1 MATEKVSA
9 SLDDR
14 MVADAR
20 DRVGGRGLSGCLNDA
35 LRRQLQRDRIQDL
48 LAELDEEMG
57 PIPDHV
63 MEEVRVLRPAPDGR
77 SRRST

>member
-1 MATEKVSA
+1 MATEKVSV

-20 DRVGGRGLSGCLNDA
+20 DRVGGRGLSRYMNNA

-57 PIPDHV
+57 PIPEHV
-63 MEEVRVLRPAPDGR
+63 MEEVRDLWPAPDGR
-77 SRRST
+77 SRRSA

>member
-63 MEEVRVLRPAPDGR
+63 IEEARVLWPAPDGR
-77 SRRST
+77 SRRSA

>member
-20 DRVGGRGLSGCLNDA
+20 DRVGGRGLSGYLNDA

-48 LAELDEEMG
+48 LAELDEEMD